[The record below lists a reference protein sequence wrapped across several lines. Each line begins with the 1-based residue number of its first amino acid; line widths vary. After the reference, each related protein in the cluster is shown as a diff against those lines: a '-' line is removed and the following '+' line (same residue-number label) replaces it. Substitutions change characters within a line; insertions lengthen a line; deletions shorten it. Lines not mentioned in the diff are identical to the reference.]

1 MVHPVIATGFYYP
14 YYYPYYYPFFW
25 GAYGWWQPGPWPGYY
40 GRGYQLDSSAR
51 LQVTPRETEVYVD
64 GYFVGTVDDF
74 DGFSQRLRVPAG
86 EHLIELYLDGHQLI
100 SQSVLFQPGE
110 TYRMRHTMQ
119 PLASGEA
126 APPKPTP
133 RALPSTRVPPDPYD
147 ALGRRIPPDRQG
159 PSAPGGPAQ
168 TAGTLSIRV
177 QPADAVV
184 LIDGERWEGSSVGA
198 RLDVQVAPGPHRVEV
213 QKEGYQPF
221 STSVTVRPGD
231 TLPLNVSLTPRPP
244 QEYSLW

>member
-1 MVHPVIATGFYYP
+1 MVHPVIATGF
-14 YYYPYYYPFFW
+14 YYPYYYPFFW
-25 GAYGWWQPGPWPGYY
+25 GAYGWWQPGPWPPGFY
-40 GRGYQLDSSAR
+40 GRGYQPDSSAR

-100 SQSVLFQPGE
+100 SQSVFFQPGE

-126 APPKPTP
+126 SPPKPTP
-133 RALPSTRVPPDPYD
+133 RASPTTQGPADPYD

-159 PSAPGGPAQ
+159 PPRRGDSTQ

-184 LIDGERWEGSSVGA
+184 LIDGERWQGSGGGA
-198 RLDVQVAPGPHRVEV
+198 PLQVQVAPGPHRIEV

-221 STSVTVRPGD
+221 TTTVTVAPGD
-231 TLPLNVSLTPRPP
+231 TMPLNVSLTPRP
-244 QEYSLW
+244 QEESQPW